1 MDRAARR
8 PMISTPASQ
17 CLVLGPDSFDGAVY
31 GKAHRAHAHE
41 VQMLRLSIFKAR
53 ARGHE
58 R

>member
-1 MDRAARR
+1 
-8 PMISTPASQ
+8 MISTPASQ
-17 CLVLGPDSFDGAVY
+17 CLVLGPDTFDGAVY